1 VGQWRASG
9 LTAGEFARRH
19 GLSEQ
24 SLRWWA
30 WRLGTTLRES
40 GAAARRGR
48 KKPTPEVSP
57 LTFVEMTGVVQKE
70 PLEVVLVN
78 GVRVRVPADFEQS
91 SLERLL
97 DVVERRG

>member
-30 WRLGTTLRES
+30 WRLGT
-40 GAAARRGR
+40 RRGR

-57 LTFVEMTGVVQKE
+57 LTFVEMTGAVQKE
-70 PLEVVLVN
+70 PLEVVLVS